1 MSTSPTTSTSSW
13 PFHFVMPLSAWPVF
27 LWILPTLFSSLPSR
41 VGSFI
46 DFPISVLVLRF
57 TSRDLLLT
65 ATLVLDFILVS
76 AVEIALKGTY
86 QVSIGAVCSRALTGN
101 RRQIFVHAA
110 WRTAALKDSVPSCR
124 SRSAASW
131 HWIQRAAHGM
141 AARRFGLIADSHSMH
156 VPNSPP

>member
-1 MSTSPTTSTSSW
+1 
-13 PFHFVMPLSAWPVF
+13 
-27 LWILPTLFSSLPSR
+27 
-41 VGSFI
+41 
-46 DFPISVLVLRF
+46 LRF

-65 ATLVLDFILVS
+65 ATLALDFMLVS

-110 WRTAALKDSVPSCR
+110 WRITALKDSVPSCR

-131 HWIQRAAHGM
+131 HWIQRAAHGT